1 MPPKAKAAV
10 ASNGTAGAPKSK
22 AGKSST
28 TSTGTS
34 TPVPL
39 PTTEVHQD
47 ATAIAATGQGR
58 PDKATYDAEQENIK
72 KEIDTI
78 QTKLVCHLDFYD
90 LIYADCYI
98 VVCCER

>member
-10 ASNGTAGAPKSK
+10 TANGAAGAPKSK

-34 TPVPL
+34 TPVPP
-39 PTTEVHQD
+39 PTTEEHQD
-47 ATAIAATGQGR
+47 ATVIAATGQGR

-72 KEIDTI
+72 KDIDAV
-78 QTKLVCHLDFYD
+78 QAKLVCHLDSYD
-90 LIYADCYI
+90 LIYADPYI